1 MTKVAKLKR
10 EELEIYE
17 KEVMSLEWDEYAVRK
32 TRERQD
38 RELREKAIREGRE
51 EGLKRGLQEGLQKGL
66 QKGMQKGMQKG
77 VREGKLRT
85 LIEMAKGFRDDGF
98 PLEAIA
104 KRTGLSI
111 KKIKAL

>member
-51 EGLKRGLQEGLQKGL
+51 EGLKQGRQKGL
-66 QKGMQKGMQKG
+66 REGL
-77 VREGKLRT
+77 REGKLRA
-85 LIEMAKGFRDDGF
+85 LIEIAKGFRDDGF

>member
-38 RELREKAIREGRE
+38 RELREKAIREGR
-51 EGLKRGLQEGLQKGL
+51 QKGL
-66 QKGMQKGMQKG
+66 REGL
-77 VREGKLRT
+77 REGKLRT
-85 LIEMAKGFRDDGF
+85 LLEMAKGFRDDGF

>member
-1 MTKVAKLKR
+1 MTKVAKLKK

-38 RELREKAIREGRE
+38 RELREKAIREGR
-51 EGLKRGLQEGLQKGL
+51 QKGL
-66 QKGMQKGMQKG
+66 
-77 VREGKLRT
+77 REGKLRT
-85 LIEMAKGFRDDGF
+85 LLEMAKGFRDDGF